1 MQCLLGAKA
10 ELALL
15 ELSAFL
21 FKELTFDY
29 EQLSAGFVKNSQGAM
44 RAKGVDSLKTYSTTM
59 W

>member
-29 EQLSAGFVKNSQGAM
+29 EQLSAGFVKNSQGA
-44 RAKGVDSLKTYSTTM
+44 K
-59 W
+59 

>member
-1 MQCLLGAKA
+1 MQCLLGAEA

-29 EQLSAGFVKNSQGAM
+29 EQLSAGFVKNSQGA
-44 RAKGVDSLKTYSTTM
+44 K
-59 W
+59 